1 MKRAWIIGI
10 IIIIVVGAISAY
22 LIYQQLTPMNTVTF
36 SLNGVEDVSPAHLEG
51 WAIFGEEKV
60 STGKFDVGDQ
70 LEFTLERDLS
80 EADMFVIT
88 IEAEGDTDA
97 EPSGIVLLSGPLVDG
112 SADLA
117 FPVDFSDVAGTYIL
131 ATPTD
136 GADTNELSGIWFLQ
150 LPGPPTAGL
159 SLPDLGEGWV
169 YEGWVVNGG
178 TPLTSGRFSGAEG
191 VDLFDGYSS
200 TEPGPPFP
208 GEDYL
213 ENAPVGQ
220 MFPIDLSDGAS
231 LAVVSVEPDLEG
243 SDPTGDAPFAVKP
256 LVGSIPL
263 DAEDHV
269 NYNMDQNLESVPSG
283 TATIS

>member
-1 MKRAWIIGI
+1 MKQTWIIGI
-10 IIIIVVGAISAY
+10 IIVIILGAIAVFLY
-22 LIYQQLTPMNTVTF
+22 YQSPTPLNTITF
-36 SLNGVEDVSPAHLEG
+36 TLNGVEDVSPAHLEG

-60 STGKFDVGDQ
+60 STGKFDIGDT
-70 LEFTLERDLS
+70 LSFTLERDLRG
-80 EADMFVIT
+80 ADLFVIT

-112 SADLA
+112 TADLA
-117 FPVDFSDVAGTYIL
+117 FPVDFSDIAGTYIL

-159 SLPDLGEGWV
+159 SLPDLNEGWV
-169 YEGWVVNGG
+169 YEGWVVNSG
-178 TPLTSGRFSGAEG
+178 TPLTSGRFSSAEG

-213 ENAPVGQ
+213 ENEPAGLT
-220 MFPIDLSDGAS
+220 FPIDLSDGAS
-231 LAVVSVEPDLEG
+231 LAVISVEPDLEG
-243 SDPTGDAPFAVKP
+243 SDPTGDTPFAVKP

-263 DAEDHV
+263 DAADHV

-283 TATIS
+283 TATLS